1 MSPSDVSPVTMP
13 PGRLVLLDVE
23 TTGADPRRDRV
34 TEIGLLLVDDGEVVE
49 EWCSLVNPGRTIPPG
64 IQTLT
69 GITEAMV
76 ESAPR
81 FEEVAMDLAARL
93 NGRLLVAHNARFDYA
108 FLRNEFRRASLPY
121 RSDMLCTVRLS
132 RALFPEHPKHNLDA
146 LIERFALSCETRHRA
161 LDDARLLLQLLRA
174 FAHRIE
180 AQRLTEAVSQVVQAP
195 RAPPGVDADLLEDLP
210 DTPGIYVL
218 FGEDGTAL
226 YAGKAANLRQQILTH
241 FAERRRHANAQR
253 EAIRN
258 GRMEWTATA
267 GELGA
272 SLRQLRMVERD
283 GPSHN
288 RPPRRAHEAWALHWK
303 PGLSGDAPITA
314 VDLNADAGPE
324 TDLFGPFRSRA
335 DALTALRALAREY
348 RLCAAA
354 VGLESPGG
362 ACSGVPTRTCKGVCI
377 GREHP
382 AQHAL
387 RVMQA
392 LQRLRLPVWPY
403 AGPVALVE
411 EDTLNGRRE
420 LHVIDRWRYLGSALE
435 AHEAHDWLSSRAP
448 LPRFDV
454 DIFRQLRRALE
465 HGAYRV
471 HDLYG
476 APP

>member
-1 MSPSDVSPVTMP
+1 MP
-13 PGRLVLLDVE
+13 AGRLALLDVE

-34 TEIGLLLVDDGEVVE
+34 TEIGLLLVDDGKVVE
-49 EWCSLVNPGRTIPPG
+49 EWCSLINPGRTIPPG

-69 GITEAMV
+69 GINAAMV
-76 ESAPR
+76 ENAPR
-81 FEEVAMDLAARL
+81 FEAVAMDLAARL

-121 RSDMLCTVRLS
+121 RSEMLCTVRLS

-146 LIERFALSCETRHRA
+146 LIDRFALSCETRHRA
-161 LDDARLLLQLLRA
+161 LADARLLLQLLRA
-174 FAHRIE
+174 FSQRIE
-180 AQRLTEAVSQVVQAP
+180 GHRLTEAVSQVVLAP

-210 DTPGIYVL
+210 DAPGIYLL
-218 FGEDGTAL
+218 FGDDGAPL

-241 FAERRRHANAQR
+241 FAERGRHANAQR

-272 SLRQLRMVERD
+272 SLRQLRTVEREA
-283 GPSHN
+283 PAHN
-288 RPPRRAHEAWALHWK
+288 RAPRRSHEAWALHWT
-303 PGLSGDAPITA
+303 PGLGADAPVTA
-314 VDLNADAGPE
+314 VDLNGEAGLE
-324 TDLFGPFRSRA
+324 ADLFGPFRSRA

-348 RLCAAA
+348 RLCAAS
-354 VGLESPGG
+354 VGLESPGR
-362 ACSGVPTRTCKGVCI
+362 ACSGVSVQTCKGTCI

-392 LQRLRLPVWPY
+392 LQRLRLRAWPY
-403 AGPVALVE
+403 AGAVALVE
-411 EDTLNGRRE
+411 EDALSGRRE
-420 LHVIDRWRYLGSALE
+420 LHVMDRWRYLGSALE
-435 AHEAHDWLSSRAP
+435 THEAQALLSPRAP

-454 DIFRQLRRALE
+454 DIFRQLQRALE
-465 HGAYRV
+465 QGAYRV
-471 HDLYG
+471 HDLSG